1 MKIPILYN
9 LRSLKERPV
18 STLTTAAGM
27 ALVVAVFVAMMALSN
42 GFRAAMVRTGSSDNA
57 FVLRRGAT
65 AEMYSGIGRSGVS
78 IVAGMPFVARDADNM
93 PLISPEIFVVLGL
106 RRLNGGLANV
116 VVRGVSARVM
126 QVRENVEIKEG
137 RAFRPGAA
145 EIMIGKAIVERFPNT
160 AVGDTFK
167 FGGRDWTVVG
177 HFSGG
182 GSSFESEVWG
192 ENEQLMPVFRGEVFQ
207 SITFRMTD
215 PSSFEGVKQTLED
228 DRRLTVEVFRENE
241 FYASQSE
248 LLGQILNFIAVFIA
262 GVMAVGAVFGAINT
276 MYAAVSSRAPEIA
289 VLLTLGFKPG
299 NVLSSFLAEAV
310 LIAFLGGLAGC
321 LITLPING
329 LVTSTTNWNS
339 FSEVAFAFRVTPNV
353 LMNGLIFAVVMGLIG
368 GFFPARKAAKQPV
381 VVALREG

>member
-1 MKIPILYN
+1 MKIPITYN
-9 LRSLKERPV
+9 LRSLKERPI

-27 ALVVAVFVAMMALSN
+27 ALVVAVFVSMMALSN
-42 GFRAAMVRTGSSDNA
+42 GFRAAMVSTGSSDNA

-65 AEMYSGIGRSGVS
+65 AEMYSGIGRSGMS
-78 IVAGMPFVARDADNM
+78 IIAGMPFVARNADNM
-93 PLISPEIFVVLGL
+93 PLVSPEIFVVLGL
-106 RRLNGGLANV
+106 RRMNGGLANV
-116 VVRGVSARVM
+116 VVRGVGARVLE
-126 QVRENVEIKEG
+126 VRNNIEILEG
-137 RAFRPGAA
+137 RSFRPGAS
-145 EIMIGKAIVERFPNT
+145 EVIIGEAIIERFPNT
-160 AVGDTFK
+160 AIGDTFS

-177 HFSGG
+177 HFSAG
-182 GSSFESEVWG
+182 GSSFESEIWG

-207 SITFRMTD
+207 SITFRMND
-215 PSSFEGVKQTLED
+215 PTAFEGVKQTLED
-228 DRRLTVEVFRENE
+228 DQRLFVEVFRENE

-248 LLGQILNFIAVFIA
+248 LLGQVLNFIAVFIA

-310 LIAFLGGLAGC
+310 VIALLGGLLGC
-321 LITLPING
+321 VITLPING
-329 LVTSTTNWNS
+329 LVTSTTNWSS
-339 FSEVAFAFRVTPNV
+339 FSEIAFAFRVTPRV
-353 LMNGLIFAVVMGLIG
+353 LLNGMIFAGVMGLIG